1 MTWHGTSVFTSKLV
15 IITEDQRL
23 MLAELAENSEYWNA
37 ANDFIQQM
45 KGRWLP
51 SLTDRQED
59 WYHEIQARLAVDV
72 NRREARIAFGLEKED
87 E

>member
-1 MTWHGTSVFTSKLV
+1 
-15 IITEDQRL
+15 

-51 SLTDRQED
+51 SLTDKQVD
-59 WYHEIQARLAVDV
+59 WYYDIQASLAVEVD
-72 NRREARIAFGLEKED
+72 RREARIAFGLEEED